1 MDSFQDLLAAIG
13 ADDVRPHAVA
23 VKLYEY
29 WQQREGKEAKESK
42 EEEEP
47 LVLPTTTAKPKAAH
61 LQVAGVNG
69 LLTKLANCCCPLP
82 GDEIVGFI
90 SRGKGVIV
98 HRADC
103 HNVQRYQKR
112 DRERLIDVNWVSMNQ
127 PRYMAP
133 IAIIAR
139 DRSGLI
145 RDIAAV
151 ISEAGINMTSV
162 NSYVNRNRETVLINV
177 TVEVES
183 LDQLTRLFARLE
195 RVKNILK
202 VERDL
207 GKGSKP

>member
-1 MDSFQDLLAAIG
+1 MS
-13 ADDVRPHAVA
+13 
-23 VKLYEY
+23 
-29 WQQREGKEAKESK
+29 
-42 EEEEP
+42 
-47 LVLPTTTAKPKAAH
+47 
-61 LQVAGVNG
+61 G

-82 GDEIVGFI
+82 GDEILGFI

-98 HRADC
+98 HRANC
-103 HNVQRYQKR
+103 QNIQRSQKR

-133 IAIIAR
+133 IIITAR
-139 DRSGLI
+139 DRAGLI

-162 NSYVNRNRETVLINV
+162 SSYTSRHRETVLINV
-177 TVEVES
+177 TVEVDG

-195 RVKNILK
+195 RIKNVLH

-207 GKGSKP
+207 GKSNKV